1 MKDQSIRES
10 IVESLPIDE
19 ERKRV
24 LNRRLDKLK
33 RDPKDFLRS
42 SYSKRSAQLISKTP
56 IKYKGS
62 NNFTVV
68 SAVYNVGKYLD
79 DYFDSLVNQS
89 LSFKRHIQLI
99 LVDDGSTDNS
109 AEIIK
114 KWQKQYPKN
123 ITYLYKEN
131 GGIASARNL
140 GLNSVKTEWV
150 TFIDSDDFVKNDYF
164 KIIDDAITK
173 DNSIEMAVG
182 NLMFY
187 FDENKTV
194 KNTHS
199 LKYRFKNEKN
209 IVSVLNMDD
218 NINLFV
224 TVTFFKTEH
233 IVKEKI
239 YFSEDIKPN
248 FEDGKFIADYLLSL
262 NSGNVAYLKDAV
274 FYYRKRSDG
283 NSTIDTSWQKK
294 EKFYNIL
301 AFGYIPMLEGYKS
314 KYGYVPKNIQ
324 WTILYEL
331 SWHIKTILNQSGK
344 INFLEESQKQNYF
357 QLVKSIFN
365 YIDIDYIVD
374 FNLIGVW
381 FLYKVGMLGA
391 FKNTKPDF
399 QITYIENVD
408 KEKKQILIVSFNYLD
423 TLRSYRLNDTDQL
436 PKHSK
441 VVKHTFA
448 NQLFVYEQ
456 RDWIEFES
464 MEDNL
469 DVYMDNKPARIS
481 LFGKQNSHGLKIQE
495 VVKAYTPSDKY
506 KSDDSWILMD
516 RDTQADDNAEH
527 LYRYIMQNYPEQ
539 KCYFALSKD
548 SADWNRLKA
557 EGFNLIDF
565 GSNDFEFHLCKA
577 SKIISSYFDSYIS
590 NYFGDEY
597 EHSKKFIFLQ
607 HGVIHTDI
615 SKWLDYKRNML
626 CFVTSTLAE
635 FHAIAADNSPYQVG
649 YKEVVLTGLPRHDQ
663 LLINNQQDSKVI
675 LIMPTWRASTMGK
688 VIGSGHTRVVNEYFM
703 DSDYAQHWY
712 RLLHNEA
719 LAKLAKE
726 RDYKIIFAPHANV
739 EPYINDFN
747 VPSYIDTWRAS
758 TATTSI
764 QKLFQK
770 ARIMITDYSSVA
782 FEMGL
787 LGKTV
792 IYYQFDQQ
800 EFFSGTH
807 TTQKGYFDYEN
818 DGFGPIVTEEG
829 ALITE
834 LEKVLKNNGEPS
846 EPYLTRMRE
855 TFAYRD
861 TNNCKRVYEAIIDL
875 DRPDTSQVPVDIIM
889 EYAQKAITHESWDL
903 ALERIENALQ
913 HSAITPTQVEEI
925 TRIKESVLQ
934 TGYQDEPVRLANIL
948 WHEKR
953 LQEALDALKQIDD
966 TEASDELLRLRVR
979 LAILNNDFMLAR
991 DSQKLLL
998 ENYNETCTI
1007 EDWQFYTQLAH
1018 V

>member
-344 INFLEESQKQNYF
+344 IDFLEEVQKEEYF

-365 YIDIDYIVD
+365 YIDIEYIVD

-399 QITYIENVD
+399 QIAYIENID
-408 KEKKQILIVSFNYLD
+408 KEKKQVLIVSFNYLD
-423 TLRSYRLNDTDQL
+423 TLRSYKLNDTDHL
-436 PKHSK
+436 PKYSK
-441 VVKHTFA
+441 VVKHSFA

-464 MEDNL
+464 IEDSL
-469 DVYMDNKPARIS
+469 DVYMDNKTARIS
-481 LFGKQNSHGLKIQE
+481 LFGKQYNDGLKVQKIVE
-495 VVKAYTPSDKY
+495 GYTPSDKY
-506 KSDDSWILMD
+506 RSDDSWILMD

-527 LYRYIMQNYPEQ
+527 LYRYIIKNHPEQ
-539 KCYFALSKD
+539 KCYFALNKD
-548 SADWNRLKA
+548 SADWSRLQA
-557 EGFNLIDF
+557 EGFDLIDF

-577 SKIISSYFDSYIS
+577 SKIISSHFDNYVT
-590 NYFGDEY
+590 NYFKDEY
-597 EHSKKFIFLQ
+597 EHSKKFVFLQ
-607 HGVIHTDI
+607 HGVTTNDL
-615 SKWLDYKRNML
+615 SRWLNYKRNML

-635 FHAIAADNSPYQVG
+635 FNSIAANNSHYQVG
-649 YKEVVLTGLPRHDQ
+649 YKEVVLTGFPRHDQ
-663 LLINNQQDSKVI
+663 LLVDSQQESKTI
-675 LIMPTWRASTMGK
+675 LIMPTWRASAVGK
-688 VIGSGHTRVVNEYFM
+688 AIGSGNTRAVDEYFM
-703 DSDYAQHWY
+703 DSDYAQHWHC
-712 RLLHNEA
+712 LLHNEA
-719 LAKLAKE
+719 LEKLAEKY
-726 RDYKIIFAPHANV
+726 DYKIVFAPHANI
-739 EPYINDFN
+739 EPYIAMFDTPN
-747 VPSYIDTWRAS
+747 YIDIWQAT
-758 TATTSI
+758 TATVSI
-764 QKLFQK
+764 QKLFQQSK
-770 ARIMITDYSSVA
+770 LMITDYSSVA
-782 FEMGL
+782 FEMGML
-787 LGKTV
+787 NKTV
-792 IYYQFDQQ
+792 LYYQFDQK
-800 EFFSGTH
+800 EVFSDGH
-807 TTQKGYFDYEN
+807 ITQRGYFSYEN
-818 DGFGPIVTEEG
+818 DGFGPVVTEE
-829 ALITE
+829 AELLLE
-834 LEKVLKNNGEPS
+834 LEKILMNNGEPL
-846 EPYLTRMRE
+846 EPYVTRIKN

-861 TNNCKRVYEAIIDL
+861 TNNCQRVYDAIIDL
-875 DRPDTSQVPVDIIM
+875 DRPDTTEISVKNIM
-889 EYAQKAITHESWDL
+889 NYAQQAITHEAWDL
-903 ALERIENALQ
+903 ALERIENALH
-913 HSAITPTQVEEI
+913 HSAITLMQIDEIKQV
-925 TRIKESVLQ
+925 KENILK